1 MVLRTQISLVAAIL
15 CFAIVAVV
23 LLRPRKRW
31 VHWLFAAFDGTVGA
45 WYLTT
50 FLARWEGGG
59 AFWERLNL
67 VWAVLVPLSAVQFFR
82 AFLRSETRHSGHLNR
97 TAFALAIAM
106 IAAVFTPLY
115 RHLLLGTLIFTYVFV
130 LLAAALVILYRASRR
145 ARSRFERARLTYLTL
160 VGTLAA
166 VFTLAEYLP
175 YVGLDVPPV
184 GTVLILVFLYVLAQS
199 ILASRILDLYEL
211 AGRLTVLT
219 ALAFSLA
226 GIIWVLVELD
236 PGHFFLHSVTAALV
250 LLLVTEP
257 VRQKVEQ
264 KIAQLFFRERHEL
277 ETMIGDL
284 RRQLANVLSIE
295 DLVRTIVTAFESSR
309 RLTHG
314 AIYLLDGEGTGYDL
328 AAYVGPG
335 ASGKQEGHGRGP
347 VPRVEAAPC
356 RPLLDRLRRDEAL
369 VLENLERELEER
381 RELGEDREAETIA
394 EILSTMEAM
403 QASVVVA
410 MRGRDETYGMLCVRD
425 ERLRDAYSPE
435 EVQLLR
441 GLAAQA
447 SIAVENS
454 RLYQRMKDRDRLAA
468 LGEMAAG
475 LAHEIRN
482 PLGAIKA
489 SAQYL
494 AESVPASGCGEGH
507 REFLDIIVE
516 EVDRLDRVV
525 SSFLDY
531 ARPSQPSDVPPID
544 VNATVKRTLQ
554 LLASQFGDGVE
565 VEVDLAT
572 ELPRVRIDAERL
584 RQVLINLAL
593 NAVQAMEG
601 QGRLEIRTRS
611 VVRRKERGV
620 EIVVADTGPG
630 LPPKV
635 LKNLFV
641 PFVTTKEH
649 GTGLGLAISQ
659 RIVSAA
665 GGTIEVRSSTDV
677 GTTFVV
683 RLPASE
689 ERRTDAAV
697 QGLTDARERSTSG
710 DSVGT
715 PLPTSLGNE
724 GTGAV
729 SPAVGTEWA
738 GSDSRDLEPHGA
750 GERASS
756 LASIR

>member
-15 CFAIVAVV
+15 CFAIAAVV
-23 LLRPRKRW
+23 LLRARKRR

-59 AFWERLNL
+59 AFWDRLNL

-82 AFLRSETRHSGHLNR
+82 AFLQSDTRRSGQLNR
-97 TAFALAIAM
+97 TALLLAVAM
-106 IAAVFTPLY
+106 IATICTPLY
-115 RHLLLGTLIFTYVFV
+115 NHLLLGTLIFSYVFV
-130 LLAAALVILYRASRR
+130 LLAAALVILYRAGRR
-145 ARSRFERARLTYLTL
+145 ARSRFDRARLTYLAL
-160 VGTLAA
+160 VGTFAA

-175 YVGLDVPPV
+175 YVGFDVPPV

-226 GIIWVLVELD
+226 GIIWVLVALD
-236 PGHFFLHSVTAALV
+236 PGHFFLHSVAAALV

-264 KIAQLFFRERHEL
+264 QISQLFFRERHEF
-277 ETMIGDL
+277 ETMISDV
-284 RRQLANVLSIE
+284 RRQLANVLSID
-295 DLVRTIVTAFESSR
+295 DLVRTIVTAFETSR

-314 AIYLLDGEGTGYDL
+314 AIYLLDGEGAGYDL
-328 AAYVGPG
+328 AAYVGATSPG
-335 ASGKQEGHGRGP
+335 DGSRAGGP
-347 VPRVEAAPC
+347 IRRIEAAPS
-356 RPLLDRLRRDEAL
+356 RPFLDRLRRDDAL
-369 VLENLERELEER
+369 VIENLERELEER
-381 RELGEDREAETIA
+381 RELGEDREAETLA
-394 EILSTMEAM
+394 EIISTMESM

-410 MRGRDETYGMLCVRD
+410 MRGPEESYGMLCLRD

-454 RLYQRMKDRDRLAA
+454 RIYQRMKDRDRLAA

-494 AESVPASGCGEGH
+494 AETALSSGAAPDGGK
-507 REFLDIIVE
+507 EFLDIIVE
-516 EVDRLDRVV
+516 EVDRLNRVV

-531 ARPSQPSDVPPID
+531 ARPAQPADVPPLD
-544 VNATVKRTLQ
+544 VNAVVKRTVQ
-554 LLASQFGDGVE
+554 LLRPQFGEGIE
-565 VEVDLAT
+565 AQVDLADD
-572 ELPRVRIDAERL
+572 LPKVRIDAERL

-593 NAVQAMEG
+593 NAAQAMEG
-601 QGRLEIRTRS
+601 RGRVEIRTRAAT
-611 VVRRKERGV
+611 RGGTRWV
-620 EIVVADTGPG
+620 EILVSDTGPG
-630 LPPKV
+630 IPQKV

-641 PFVTTKEH
+641 PFVTTKER

-659 RIVSAA
+659 RIASAA
-665 GGTIEVRSSTDV
+665 GGLIEARSTAGL

-683 RLPASE
+683 RLPAYE
-689 ERRTDAAV
+689 DPQPQAAV
-697 QGLTDARERSTSG
+697 QGEASASAPRAGGTSRGPSEADAASAACG
-710 DSVGT
+710 AGADAG
-715 PLPTSLGNE
+715 PL
-724 GTGAV
+724 GA
-729 SPAVGTEWA
+729 A
-738 GSDSRDLEPHGA
+738 GA
-750 GERASS
+750 GERASN